1 MNLIDAIQ
9 ALSLRE
15 KEELYSHIGK
25 LIQEEK
31 FYKEEER
38 VRKMEKDE
46 RVRKMEEVKMS
57 VCAAMNLTTYDPRSR
72 ERQNVIVRIITAN
85 IFLRMGYTEDSIGK
99 AMRKDHSTIHHYKEI
114 MNTWIKYPGFYKEE
128 LTIWN
133 QIKKEYEIDQR
144 TI

>member
-15 KEELYSHIGK
+15 KEELYSHIGQ

-31 FYKEEER
+31 FYKE
-38 VRKMEKDE
+38 DE
-46 RVRKMEEVKMS
+46 GVRKMEEIKMA
-57 VCAAMNLTTYDPRSR
+57 VCSAMGVFAYDPTNR
-72 ERQNVIVRIITAN
+72 ERQNVIVRVITAN
-85 IFLRMGYTEDSIGK
+85 VLLEMGYSENSVGK
-99 AMRKDHSTIHHYKEI
+99 AMRKNHSTIHYYKVT
-114 MNTWIKYPGFYKEE
+114 MDTWNEYPGVYKEE

-133 QIKKEYEIDQR
+133 QIKKDYETNKR

>member
-15 KEELYSHIGK
+15 KEELYSHIGR

-31 FYKEEER
+31 FYKE
-38 VRKMEKDE
+38 DE
-46 RVRKMEEVKMS
+46 SVRKMEEVKMS
-57 VCAAMNLTTYDPRSR
+57 VCAAMGVFAYDTTNRK
-72 ERQNVIVRIITAN
+72 RQNIIVRVITAN
-85 IFLRMGYTEDSIGK
+85 VLLEMGYSENSVGK
-99 AMRKDHSTIHHYKEI
+99 AMRKNHSTIHYYKVT
-114 MNTWIKYPGFYKEE
+114 MDTWNKYPGYYKEE

-133 QIKKEYEIDQR
+133 QIKQKYETDKR